1 MTDDDLPGRESP
13 APGDAPL
20 REAPA
25 REDGEVSAFGA
36 GPRVRRRGH
45 DQDAVPTPV
54 RKGTTAAL
62 AMFAVAVAAELGALA
77 WVALSGAGPEQAA
90 NAFLGV
96 GGMLVA
102 IFLFAAPAVAL
113 SLPKPERR
121 SFWATGVI
129 CAFLGFIL
137 WGVTCGLAAGIGVA
151 GIGG

>member
-1 MTDDDLPGRESP
+1 MDDDLPRRESP
-13 APGDAPL
+13 ASGDDPL
-20 REAPA
+20 HEAPA
-25 REDGEVSAFGA
+25 PEDGEVSAFGA
-36 GPRVRRRGH
+36 GPRVRRRL
-45 DQDAVPTPV
+45 DLDSESRPV

-77 WVALSGAGPEQAA
+77 WVWLSGAGQEQAA

-102 IFLFAAPAVAL
+102 IFIFAAPAVAL
-113 SLPKPERR
+113 ALPKPERR

-137 WGVTCGLAAGIGVA
+137 WGVTCGLAVA
-151 GIGG
+151 IRV